1 MKALCTPVAG
11 EDVLCSAVPHGSIPH
26 GSVLSQLEKDPSE
39 TQLHQHSCATANY
52 FSVKWCLIMG
62 NQLFSAEAFLLGK
75 VGGIPCL
82 RALSAVCA
90 QAMGGCWGFTDRLH
104 WSHEPSKHKE
114 IIHQMWSKRPAA
126 YVSTPFGILCLPK
139 QHGLN
144 RMGP

>member
-1 MKALCTPVAG
+1 MCFVVLFPMAPSPMA
-11 EDVLCSAVPHGSIPH
+11 LCSANLKKI
-26 GSVLSQLEKDPSE
+26 LLKPSYIS
-39 TQLHQHSCATANY
+39 TRATANY

-126 YVSTPFGILCLPK
+126 CVSTPFGILCLPK